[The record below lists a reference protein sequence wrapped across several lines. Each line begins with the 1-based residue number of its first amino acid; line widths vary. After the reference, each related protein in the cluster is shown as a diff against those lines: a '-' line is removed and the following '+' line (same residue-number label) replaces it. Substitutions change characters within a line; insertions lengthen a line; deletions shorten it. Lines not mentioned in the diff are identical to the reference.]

1 MMILDG
7 VTGSWPRRM
16 DTGTSAR
23 YLEEE
28 HGLPIEPKTLTNL
41 RAARK
46 GPAVR
51 YFGAKPLYDRVELD
65 RWAEQEA
72 LQPISP
78 LTRNA
83 RRRAERQVVTTKA
96 GTAATADAG
105 HSAPMR
111 QCTSVG
117 DCEPRAGPGD
127 ARAAGPIQSRI
138 SARST

>member
-1 MMILDG
+1 
-7 VTGSWPRRM
+7 M

-23 YLEEE
+23 YLKEEK
-28 HGLPIEPKTLTNL
+28 GLPIEAKTLTNF

-65 RWAEQEA
+65 RWAEEEA

-83 RRRAERQVVTTKA
+83 YRRVAMQ
-96 GTAATADAG
+96 AATASAETAAASDVQSHLSAGSTRKRAG
-105 HSAPMR
+105 HGVSPGR
-111 QCTSVG
+111 RGS
-117 DCEPRAGPGD
+117 EPPRTDKRTAG
-127 ARAAGPIQSRI
+127 
-138 SARST
+138 